1 MDLERLSVKLR
12 QRNPWEAIDLG
23 FAMARAWWRDLY
35 GVWLAVMVPLSVA
48 ACLLLPAQW
57 AALLV
62 WWLKPA
68 LDRIVLHVMASAV
81 FGERPGWRAALRAYP
96 SYAWNGLIG
105 SLLWQRLSLTRS
117 FTLPVR
123 QLENARGRSGRTRI
137 AQLRRRVRSHA
148 VWLSIVCLHF
158 EAVALISLIG
168 LYVLLVPGATE
179 NVSKT
184 FGWYQDLD
192 NARQAYIGT
201 GLWLAAMAMIEPL
214 YVAAGFALYLNRRT
228 ALEGWDLEVQLR
240 SLLQQGEPGGNTP
253 APVAR
258 SAAVLMLLSGIAV
271 ATSAI
276 APDGAHAQE
285 SEPSQ
290 VRQRIKDVLKDPV
303 FGTYERRTR
312 IESLHPTPR
321 TEEQARD
328 LKGFAAIVR
337 AVAQVMRVAVWVAL
351 TIALLFAVYWL
362 LRHVRFKGDAQ
373 PSPPPPPDLLFGLD
387 VRPESLP
394 KDIAAAAA
402 AHIARG
408 QLVAALSLLYRG
420 ALISLLH
427 RDGVELSGGDTEAD
441 CMAKVKPRVNAA
453 THLYLVRL
461 VAAWQA
467 AAYAQRTPP
476 AAEVEAL
483 ATQWQG
489 IFGRAV
495 PA

>member
-1 MDLERLSVKLR
+1 
-12 QRNPWEAIDLG
+12 
-23 FAMARAWWRDLY
+23 
-35 GVWLAVMVPLSVA
+35 
-48 ACLLLPAQW
+48 
-57 AALLV
+57 
-62 WWLKPA
+62 
-68 LDRIVLHVMASAV
+68 
-81 FGERPGWRAALRAYP
+81 
-96 SYAWNGLIG
+96 
-105 SLLWQRLSLTRS
+105 
-117 FTLPVR
+117 
-123 QLENARGRSGRTRI
+123 
-137 AQLRRRVRSHA
+137 
-148 VWLSIVCLHF
+148 
-158 EAVALISLIG
+158 
-168 LYVLLVPGATE
+168 
-179 NVSKT
+179 
-184 FGWYQDLD
+184 
-192 NARQAYIGT
+192 
-201 GLWLAAMAMIEPL
+201 
-214 YVAAGFALYLNRRT
+214 
-228 ALEGWDLEVQLR
+228 
-240 SLLQQGEPGGNTP
+240 
-253 APVAR
+253 
-258 SAAVLMLLSGIAV
+258 
-271 ATSAI
+271 
-276 APDGAHAQE
+276 
-285 SEPSQ
+285 

>member
-1 MDLERLSVKLR
+1 
-12 QRNPWEAIDLG
+12 
-23 FAMARAWWRDLY
+23 
-35 GVWLAVMVPLSVA
+35 
-48 ACLLLPAQW
+48 
-57 AALLV
+57 
-62 WWLKPA
+62 
-68 LDRIVLHVMASAV
+68 
-81 FGERPGWRAALRAYP
+81 
-96 SYAWNGLIG
+96 
-105 SLLWQRLSLTRS
+105 
-117 FTLPVR
+117 
-123 QLENARGRSGRTRI
+123 
-137 AQLRRRVRSHA
+137 
-148 VWLSIVCLHF
+148 
-158 EAVALISLIG
+158 
-168 LYVLLVPGATE
+168 
-179 NVSKT
+179 
-184 FGWYQDLD
+184 
-192 NARQAYIGT
+192 
-201 GLWLAAMAMIEPL
+201 
-214 YVAAGFALYLNRRT
+214 VAAGFALYLNRRT

-337 AVAQVMRVAVWVAL
+337 AVAQVMRVAVWGAL

-362 LRHVRFKGDAQ
+362 LRHVRFKGDAP

-441 CMAKVKPRVNAA
+441 CMAKVKPRVNAT